1 MAIIDILNENR
12 LATTSTVLGML
23 AIVYFFLLYG
33 TFDAF
38 LYLGIPAIVIGM
50 VCLMRLEKLRNQ
62 WRPASVVLPLI
73 GIILGILP
81 IVFLVMGIY

>member
-12 LATTSTVLGML
+12 LATTSAVLGML
-23 AIVYFFLLYG
+23 GIVVFFFLYG
-33 TFDAF
+33 PLDAF

-50 VCLMRLEKLRNQ
+50 VCLMRLEKLRNR

-81 IVFLVMGIY
+81 IILTVMGIY